1 MRSKQNSNWFN
12 IESIRPI
19 INQLNGCQWEKTWIF
34 FKNKTKKMIKTYS
47 IWKWVFVL
55 LCSRIKKKSI
65 KIKKID
71 WKKSV
76 ENCILEFWH
85 PKMTEDIIILSCCCI
100 SSHDKWDFV
109 FFFYKIFKLCCKTK
123 EKNMNVFFLFYI
135 KNSWNE
141 FNR

>member
-1 MRSKQNSNWFN
+1 MRSKQNSNRFN

-109 FFFYKIFKLCCKTK
+109 FFNTKSLNFVAKQKKKTW
-123 EKNMNVFFLFYI
+123 MFFSYFT
-135 KNSWNE
+135 
-141 FNR
+141 